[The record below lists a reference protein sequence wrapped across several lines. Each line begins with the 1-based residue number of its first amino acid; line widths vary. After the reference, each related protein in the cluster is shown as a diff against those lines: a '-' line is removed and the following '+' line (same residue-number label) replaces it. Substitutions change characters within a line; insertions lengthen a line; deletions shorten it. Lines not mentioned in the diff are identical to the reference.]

1 MHTENSKSNEPQK
14 FVLSEPQRLQEVK
27 YKKTMQKQ

>member
-14 FVLSEPQRLQEVK
+14 FVLSEPQRLHEVK